1 MAVKQVLLKNGQVLV
16 EEVPAP
22 GVSPKNVLVR
32 VDYSCISVGTELAG
46 LKQSSYSIYKLALK
60 HPQLVWT
67 AYESVRDEGIK
78 RTWEK
83 IRGQTAAGAP
93 IGYTASGEVVEV
105 GAEVAGFQ
113 VGDRVACA
121 GAGIANHAEWIDVPV
136 NLAVKIPEGL
146 EPKFAATVALGSIAM
161 QSVRRASLTMGETVA
176 VIGLGSIGQLVCQ
189 LLKNQGCRV
198 IGTDLDSN
206 RIQTALDHGMDRG
219 VDLSQDDLQSCVSRF
234 TEGFGADAV
243 IVTASSQGHEVMQQ
257 AFQVCRKKGRVV
269 IVGDVGLNLNRADFY
284 AKEIDVLIS
293 TSYGPGRYDPIYE
306 QEGCD
311 YPLPYIRWTEN
322 RNMEEYLRLL
332 AEKRISL
339 DELSLAEF
347 EVDRAQEAYNAINQ
361 PENKPLFVLLSYPS
375 RPEAI
380 ARTVSLKTA
389 PVSDGRIRVAL
400 VGAGAFAKSVLL
412 PNLKKLNQSYDL
424 RCVMSQTGSN
434 AKTVASQYNA
444 ALATTDF
451 DAILNDDNIDLVL
464 IVTRHH
470 LHGPLVLQ
478 ALQAGKNVFVEK
490 PLCLTQ
496 GELDAIEAY
505 YVDHPDAPLLMTGFN
520 RRFSPA
526 VQRISEI
533 IQTSSTP
540 LVANYRMNAG
550 YIPTEHW
557 VHGPEGGG
565 RNIGE
570 ACHIYDLFNG
580 LTDAEISNIHASSIR
595 PRSRQWKLNDNFIAT
610 IAYADGSVCSLT
622 YTALGHSAYPKE
634 RLEVFTDG
642 KVIFLDNYQSLSVSG
657 SKQSGWKSSQI
668 QKGHFEEFQVL
679 AECLKKQAD
688 WPISLQ
694 QQLQATRMSFEI
706 ERMLY
711 QPSSTTDNSEGR

>member
-1 MAVKQVLLKNGQVLV
+1 VAVKQVLLKNGQVLV